1 METGRWGVIIRESP
15 VETRTEREETDPMPQ
30 RARNQLV
37 VEHLHIVGAATASM
51 ASRLTQVS
59 RDDLASAGAFALVRA
74 AEKYDAS
81 LGIPFGAFAR
91 GRIDWAL
98 KDELRSMDWAPRAV
112 RVRARRTTKVQATLA
127 ATLGRMPSVAEVAA
141 AMGVDPVEVREGL
154 ADADRLVLSLDVA
167 DAGELPWAGHLPEDL
182 ALTTERD
189 ALLHRAIDALPERKR
204 MIIRAVY
211 FEDRT
216 VMEIAEELGVS
227 HAAVSQHRAEGVRML
242 RDALDRH
249 YADDARVAAQRASRS
264 SAPTIESY
272 LERIAAG
279 GQRLTRALM
288 PRRVG
293 T

>member
-1 METGRWGVIIRESP
+1 
-15 VETRTEREETDPMPQ
+15 MPQ

-37 VEHLHIVGAATASM
+37 VDHLHIVGAATARLS
-51 ASRLTQVS
+51 SRATHVS

-74 AEKYDAS
+74 AETFDAS

-98 KDELRSMDWAPRAV
+98 KDELRSMDWAPRAI
-112 RVRARRTTKVQATLA
+112 RVRARRTTTARERLA
-127 ATLGRMPSVAEVAA
+127 ATLGRTPTVAEIAA
-141 AMGVDPVEVREGL
+141 AMGVDATEVREGL
-154 ADADRLVLSLDVA
+154 ADAERLILSLDAADEREVA
-167 DAGELPWAGHLPEDL
+167 GTDQLPEDL
-182 ALTTERD
+182 AVATERA
-189 ALLHRAIDALPERKR
+189 ALLHRAIDALPDRKR
-204 MIIRAVY
+204 SIIRAVY

-216 VMEIAEELGVS
+216 VTEVADELGVS
-227 HAAVSQHRAEGVRML
+227 HAAVSQHRAEAVRML

-249 YADDARVAAQRASRS
+249 YADDARAAAHRASRS
-264 SAPTIESY
+264 SAPVIDSY

-293 T
+293 A

>member
-1 METGRWGVIIRESP
+1 
-15 VETRTEREETDPMPQ
+15 MPQ

-37 VEHLHIVGAATASM
+37 VDHLHIVGAATAHVS
-51 ASRLTQVS
+51 SRLTHVS

-98 KDELRSMDWAPRAV
+98 KDELRSMDWAPRPV
-112 RVRARRTTKVQATLA
+112 RVRARRTTKVRETLTT
-127 ATLGRMPSVAEVAA
+127 TLGRTPTVAEIAA

-154 ADADRLVLSLDVA
+154 ADAERLILSLDAA
-167 DAGELPWAGHLPEDL
+167 DEVEIAWTGHLPEDL

-204 MIIRAVY
+204 SIIRAVY

-216 VMEIAEELGVS
+216 VTEIAEELGVS
-227 HAAVSQHRAEGVRML
+227 HAAVSQHRAEGIRML

-249 YADDARVAAQRASRS
+249 YADDARVVTQRASRS
-264 SAPTIESY
+264 SAPAIESY

-288 PRRVG
+288 PLSIGV
-293 T
+293 